1 VLLGFPR
8 VGPGLAGIRDARCE
22 KQQVED
28 GRQEEAIHHLG
39 EEENAQKRDARQQDD
54 DASRWLGAVP

>member
-1 VLLGFPR
+1 MR
-8 VGPGLAGIRDARCE
+8 AARSE
-22 KQQVED
+22 TQHVED
-28 GRQEEAIHHLG
+28 GRQEEAVHHLR